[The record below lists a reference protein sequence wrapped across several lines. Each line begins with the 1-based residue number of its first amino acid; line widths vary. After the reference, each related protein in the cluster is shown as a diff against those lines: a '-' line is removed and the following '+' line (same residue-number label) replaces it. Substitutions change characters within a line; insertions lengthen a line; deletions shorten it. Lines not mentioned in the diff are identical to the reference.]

1 MSIKMLAQDL
11 YRCQKEVEQLEQELA
26 DAAPGQRGAVENKLR
41 KIRAEWDYLRKA
53 LDGRIG
59 R

>member
-11 YRCQKEVEQLEQELA
+11 YRCQKEVEQLEQELT
-26 DAAPGQRGAVENKLR
+26 DATPGQRGAVENKLR
-41 KIRAEWDYLRKA
+41 KARAEWDYLRKA